1 MTIFL
6 ARYTTKAYRYVR
18 GVFMKKSQE
27 LLSLVCALTF
37 LLLPSCGQTENLPTL
52 PSFDERSFA
61 MSGFWAPYE
70 MSEESLH
77 LYKDSGMTTL
87 AQSK

>member
-1 MTIFL
+1 MRSTEMC
-6 ARYTTKAYRYVR
+6 
-18 GVFMKKSQE
+18 FMKKSQK

-70 MSEESLH
+70 MSEESLQ